1 MGLTIHTI
9 GTSTLHR
16 QAERAVVTLDV
27 SSDGS
32 DPSTVS
38 QDVSRTSNRLQSL
51 LKEIAPKQES
61 GDATPSAPVTFW
73 SMSSISTGSYLPW
86 DHDKGEHRAR
96 VYTARTNFEVKFR
109 DFSKLGE
116 FVSDV
121 ARDPFVS
128 VRDIE
133 WRLTDETT
141 KTLGQE
147 SRKLAVWDALAKAKD
162 YAGALNMSNLK
173 PVEIDDVQGNSSPAL
188 FACARRAPAFGE
200 ASGGE
205 QALNFVPESCE
216 IQCSVKMTLE
226 VE

>member
-1 MGLTIHTI
+1 MGLTINTV

-16 QAERAVVTLDV
+16 QAERAVITLDV
-27 SSDGS
+27 SSEGNNQ
-32 DPSTVS
+32 STVS
-38 QDVSRTSNRLQSL
+38 QDVTHTSNRLQSL
-51 LKEIAPKQES
+51 LKETSPKQAS
-61 GDATPSAPVTFW
+61 GDATPQAPVTFW

-86 DHDKGEHRAR
+86 DHDKQEHRAR

-121 ARDPFVS
+121 AKDPFVS
-128 VRDIE
+128 VRDID

-141 KTLGQE
+141 KALGQE
-147 SRKLAVWDALAKAKD
+147 CRKLAVWDALSKAKD
-162 YAGALNMSNLK
+162 YAGALDKSNLR

-188 FACARRAPAFGE
+188 FACARRAPAYGE
-200 ASGGE
+200 SAGE

-216 IQCSVKMTLE
+216 IQCSVKMRLE
-226 VE
+226 VD